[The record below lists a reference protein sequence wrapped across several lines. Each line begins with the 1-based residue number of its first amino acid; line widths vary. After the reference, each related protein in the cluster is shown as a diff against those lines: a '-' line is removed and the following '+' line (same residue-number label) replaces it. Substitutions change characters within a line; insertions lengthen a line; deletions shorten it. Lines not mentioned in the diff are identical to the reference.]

1 MSLSMHTTMTKGGS
15 SSMTTLKVSRNGR
28 ATLASAALIAIG
40 CIAAS
45 QAVAGSVGGFGGS
58 TEITQIANNI
68 QLIQS
73 YEQQVNAYL
82 RQGLQLQNELKHLI
96 ANPTSMLGQDVG
108 GLLNGIGKIMSGGQ
122 SIGYNLAQI
131 DRNFATMFKSPVAM
145 DYSKMFTRWHK
156 TNTDTL
162 EGALKAIGAT
172 RDQYQTNQD
181 ALTDLYNRSQASQGN
196 LQALQTLSQ
205 INVRQIQQL
214 QSLQELMASQATAAT
229 TYMASQT
236 AKDQKMVDIA
246 TAGDDKEKRTV
257 PQVTTAPAP
266 KWKDFWK

>member
-1 MSLSMHTTMTKGGS
+1 MS
-15 SSMTTLKVSRNGR
+15 TLKLNKRSP
-28 ATLASAALIAIG
+28 LASTLVLAAA
-40 CIAAS
+40 CIAS
-45 QAVAGSVGGFGGS
+45 GQAGAGTVAGTGGS
-58 TEITQIANNI
+58 TEITQILNNV

-82 RQGLQLQNELKHLI
+82 RQGLQLQNEVTNLMR
-96 ANPTSMLGQDVG
+96 NPTSILGQDVG
-108 GLLNGIGKIMSGGQ
+108 NLINGVGRIMSGGQ

-131 DRNFATMFKSPVAM
+131 DRNFGRMFKSQVAM
-145 DYSKMFTRWHK
+145 NYSTAFTKWNK

-162 EGALKAIGAT
+162 EGALKTIGAT
-172 RDQYQTNQD
+172 RDQYASNQE
-181 ALTDLYNRSQASQGN
+181 ALTDLYNKSQSSQGN

-214 QSLQELMASQATAAT
+214 ESLQELMASQATAAT

-246 TAGDDKEKRTV
+246 TAGDDKDRRTV
-257 PQVTTAPAP
+257 PLVNTAPAP